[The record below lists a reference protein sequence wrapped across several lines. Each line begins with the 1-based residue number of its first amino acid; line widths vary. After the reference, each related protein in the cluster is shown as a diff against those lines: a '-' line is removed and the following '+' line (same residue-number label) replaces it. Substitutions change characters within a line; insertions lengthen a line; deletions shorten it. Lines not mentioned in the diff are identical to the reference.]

1 MKSWIYASVSPT
13 MSSHLVRLGT
23 TANMWQKLETVFS
36 ASSGAYVMDLRL
48 RLQTFKKGDLSIE
61 DIC

>member
-1 MKSWIYASVSPT
+1 
-13 MSSHLVRLGT
+13 MSSHLARLGT